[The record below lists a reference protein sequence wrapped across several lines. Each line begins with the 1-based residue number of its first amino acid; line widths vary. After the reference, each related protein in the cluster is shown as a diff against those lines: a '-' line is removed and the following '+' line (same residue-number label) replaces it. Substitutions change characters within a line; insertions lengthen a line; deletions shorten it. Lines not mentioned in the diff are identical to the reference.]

1 MFKAKRHKE
10 IFNQLSDDSRKFPTS
25 AIALLKQKGLMTAT
39 IPDEFSSL
47 NSVKS
52 EKANMLH
59 LLYEVGR
66 GDLSVG
72 RIYEGH
78 LNALL
83 LIEIYGSSSQKEN
96 LFSDAFD
103 DKVFGVW
110 NTERPFESLQLIKDS
125 NGLKLKGAKTFCSGA
140 LNIERPLITA
150 RTAAGTQMLVLND
163 QQMSELKEDW
173 SLWNPMGMKASTSC
187 RIDFSGISVDKDQ
200 LLGKAD
206 DYYREPYF
214 SWGAVRFSAVQLGGA
229 KTVSEVA
236 MTHLTKYNRTADPY
250 QKMRLGKLAI
260 LQETASLWLSR
271 AEDLQANGF
280 KIYENEFMSNL
291 SNMMRLITSEI
302 CLNTIELAE
311 KCIGIQ
317 GMMEN
322 HPLEKTTRDLRV
334 YLKQA
339 GPDEA
344 LARIGTYTTEQHT
357 DTNEQIDKLRRVK

>member
-10 IFNQLSDDSRKFPTS
+10 IFNQLSDDSRKFPAS
-25 AIALLKQKGLMTAT
+25 AISLLKEKGLMTAT
-39 IPDEFSSL
+39 IPTEFSSVK
-47 NSVKS
+47 SVKS
-52 EKANMLH
+52 EKLRMLQ
-59 LLYEVGR
+59 LLFEVGR

-83 LIEIYGSSSQKEN
+83 LIEIYGSTSQKEH
-96 LFSDAFD
+96 LFRDAFD

-110 NTERPFESLQLIKDS
+110 NTERPFEGLQLIKDS
-125 NGLKLKGAKTFCSGA
+125 EGLILKGAKTFCSGA

-150 RTAAGTQMLVLND
+150 RTAEGTQMLVLNN
-163 QQMSELKEDW
+163 QQMRKIKEDW

-187 RIDFSGISVDKDQ
+187 RLDFSGIKVDKDQ

-236 MTHLTKYNRTADPY
+236 MAHLTKYNRTSDPY
-250 QKMRLGKLAI
+250 QKMRLGQLAI

-280 KIYENEFMSNL
+280 EIYENEFRSNF
-291 SNMMRLITSEI
+291 SNMMRLVTSEI
-302 CLNTIELAE
+302 CLNTIELSE
-311 KCIGIQ
+311 KCVGIQ

-322 HPLEKTTRDLRV
+322 HPLEKASRDLRV

-344 LARIGTYTTEQHT
+344 LTRVGKYATQQHNK
-357 DTNEQIDKLRRVK
+357 TNEQIDKLRRVK